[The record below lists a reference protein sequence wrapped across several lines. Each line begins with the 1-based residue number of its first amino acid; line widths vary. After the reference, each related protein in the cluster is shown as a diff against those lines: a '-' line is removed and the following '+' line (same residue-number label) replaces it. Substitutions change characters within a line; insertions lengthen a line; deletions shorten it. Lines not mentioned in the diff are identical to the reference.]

1 MRCEKSGEMWVA
13 VKSLIL
19 FDRKILLI
27 QRSNYAGGGENEWEF
42 AGGGLQFGEDLQEG
56 LLREI
61 REETGL
67 SVRIDRLL
75 YAMTAMVSPQR
86 QIVGLTYLSYADTD
100 KVILSH
106 EHINFLWA
114 TRGQLVEKLNQPM
127 LNDLAK
133 NSVLDILEF
142 EIDE

>member
-1 MRCEKSGEMWVA
+1 MRCDKSGEMWVA

-19 FDRKILLI
+19 FNRKILLI
-27 QRSNYAGGGENEWEF
+27 QRSSYVGGENEWEF

-61 REETGL
+61 REEVGL
-67 SVRIDRLL
+67 AICIDRLL

-114 TRGQLVEKLNQPM
+114 TRRQLVEKLNKPM